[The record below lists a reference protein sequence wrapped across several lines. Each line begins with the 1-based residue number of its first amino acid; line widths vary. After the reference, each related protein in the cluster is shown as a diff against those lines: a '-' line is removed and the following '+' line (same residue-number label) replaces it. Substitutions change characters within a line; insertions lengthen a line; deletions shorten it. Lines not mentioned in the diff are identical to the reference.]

1 MTPSREPSGPGGAPT
16 HAGGVVVRRDGP
28 QPRFLLV
35 TARRSHGDWVLPK
48 GHIEAGETAAE
59 AAVREVL
66 EESGVTAVAG
76 DRIGDL
82 EYNTP
87 RGRIRARFFA
97 MAFQSEAE
105 PGESRERA
113 WVTAE
118 GARKRLRWDDA
129 RRLIEKAERSSR
141 GDG

>member
-1 MTPSREPSGPGGAPT
+1 M
-16 HAGGVVVRRDGP
+16 VVRLDGP

-35 TARRSHGDWVLPK
+35 TARRSPGEWVLPK
-48 GHIEAGETAAE
+48 GHIEAGETEAQ

-66 EESGVTAVAG
+66 EESGVTAIAG
-76 DRIGDL
+76 ERIGDL

-97 MAFQSEAE
+97 MAFRSEAE

-113 WVTAE
+113 WVTAHE
-118 GARKRLRWDDA
+118 ARKRLRWDDA
-129 RRLIEKAERSSR
+129 QRLIEKAELRSR
-141 GDG
+141 RA

>member
-1 MTPSREPSGPGGAPT
+1 MTLRAEPHDSPT

-35 TARRSHGDWVLPK
+35 TTRRSPGEWVLPK
-48 GHIEAGETAAE
+48 GHIEAGETPLQ

-76 DRIGDL
+76 EHLGDL

-97 MAFQSEAE
+97 MAFQSEVE

-113 WVTAE
+113 WVTADE
-118 GARKRLRWDDA
+118 ARRRLRWDDA
-129 RRLIEKAERSSR
+129 RRLIELAEQAK
-141 GDG
+141 

>member
-1 MTPSREPSGPGGAPT
+1 MTPGRESKDAPT
-16 HAGGVVVRRDGP
+16 HAGGVVVRRDGA

-35 TARRSHGDWVLPK
+35 TARRSPGEWVLPK
-48 GHIEAGETAAE
+48 GHIERGETDAE

-76 DRIGDL
+76 ERIGDL
-82 EYNTP
+82 EYNTA

-97 MAFQSEAE
+97 MAFQSEGE

-113 WVTAE
+113 WVTAGE
-118 GARKRLRWDDA
+118 ARKRLRWDDA
-129 RRLIEKAERSSR
+129 RQLLERAERSSR
-141 GDG
+141 RA

>member
-1 MTPSREPSGPGGAPT
+1 VTPSRDRVDAPT

-35 TARRSHGDWVLPK
+35 TARRSPDEWVLPK
-48 GHIEAGETAAE
+48 GHIERGETDAE

-76 DRIGDL
+76 ERIGDL
-82 EYNTP
+82 EYNTA
-87 RGRIRARFFA
+87 RGRIRTRFFA
-97 MAFQSEAE
+97 MAFRSEAE

-113 WVTAE
+113 WLTAE
-118 GARKRLRWDDA
+118 HARKRLRWDDA
-129 RRLIEKAERSSR
+129 RQLIDRAERSSR
-141 GDG
+141 RA

>member
-1 MTPSREPSGPGGAPT
+1 MTRGREPLEAPT

-35 TARRSHGDWVLPK
+35 TARRAPGEWVLPK
-48 GHIEAGETAAE
+48 GHIERGETDAE

-76 DRIGDL
+76 ECIGDL

-97 MAFQSEAE
+97 MAFESEAE

-113 WVTAE
+113 WLTAE
-118 GARKRLRWDDA
+118 DARKRLRWEDA
-129 RRLIEKAERSSR
+129 RQIIERAERSSR
-141 GDG
+141 PT

>member
-1 MTPSREPSGPGGAPT
+1 VSRSHERSDAPT

-35 TARRSHGDWVLPK
+35 TARRSPGEWVLPK
-48 GHIEAGETAAE
+48 GRIEEGETAAE

-76 DRIGDL
+76 GRVGDL
-82 EYNTP
+82 EYKTP
-87 RGRIRARFFA
+87 RGRICARFFV

-118 GARKRLRWDDA
+118 DARKRLRWDDA
-129 RRLIEKAERSSR
+129 QQLIEKAARSSR
-141 GDG
+141 RA

>member
-1 MTPSREPSGPGGAPT
+1 MTPGREPLDAPT

-35 TARRSHGDWVLPK
+35 TARRSPSEWVLPK
-48 GHIEAGETAAE
+48 GHIERGETPAA

-76 DRIGDL
+76 VHIGDL
-82 EYNTP
+82 EYHTP

-113 WVTAE
+113 WVTDE
-118 GARKRLRWDDA
+118 EARRRLRWDDA
-129 RRLIEKAERSSR
+129 RQLVERALASMNKEAA
-141 GDG
+141 G

>member
-1 MTPSREPSGPGGAPT
+1 VSPRHEQPDAPT
-16 HAGGVVVRRDGP
+16 HAGGIVVRRDGP

-35 TARRSHGDWVLPK
+35 TARRSPDEWVLPK
-48 GHIEAGETAAE
+48 GRIEKGETAAE

-76 DRIGDL
+76 ARVGDL
-82 EYNTP
+82 EYKTP
-87 RGRIRARFFA
+87 RGRIRARFFV
-97 MAFQSEAE
+97 MAFRSEAE

-113 WVTAE
+113 WVTTD

-129 RRLIEKAERSSR
+129 RQLIERAERSSR
-141 GDG
+141 RKPPG